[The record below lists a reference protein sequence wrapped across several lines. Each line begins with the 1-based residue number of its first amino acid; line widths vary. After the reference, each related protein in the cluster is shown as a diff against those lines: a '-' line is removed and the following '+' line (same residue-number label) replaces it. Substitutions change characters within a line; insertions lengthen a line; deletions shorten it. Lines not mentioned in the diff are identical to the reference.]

1 MIPLKLNVQERTDM
15 RLIENDGGRAK
26 AGYKGITGEC
36 VVRAIS
42 IAIEKPYQEVYDNL
56 FEA

>member
-1 MIPLKLNVQERTDM
+1 M
-15 RLIENDGGRAK
+15 RIIKNDGGRAK